1 MASSGEAADCDQL
14 NTPRLTI
21 GLGRNQGGLENLNQR
36 LVLRLLQKKREA
48 SHFAA
53 QPTVM
58 SFSSHSAVLHPAPLC
73 SHSPAFMYKGKKKDN
88 SVPHYTVCCINPQ
101 NNLTCPVEK

>member
-1 MASSGEAADCDQL
+1 MASSGEVADCDQL

-21 GLGRNQGGLENLNQR
+21 GLGRNQGGLEKNITIDSF
-36 LVLRLLQKKREA
+36 LRLSHKKSEA

-58 SFSSHSAVLHPAPLC
+58 SFSSHSSVFTSGSLVFSFSCVLC
-73 SHSPAFMYKGKKKDN
+73 IKKKKKKDN
-88 SVPHYTVCCINPQ
+88 SVPRYTVIHKI
-101 NNLTCPVEK
+101 V